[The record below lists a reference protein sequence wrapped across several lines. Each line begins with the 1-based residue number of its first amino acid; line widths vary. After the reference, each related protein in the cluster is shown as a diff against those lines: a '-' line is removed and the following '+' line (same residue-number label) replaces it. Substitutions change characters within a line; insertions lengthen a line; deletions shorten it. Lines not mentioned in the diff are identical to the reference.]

1 MLPALVV
8 DLGSQLGPNETA
20 WVLDAC
26 NAAIVK
32 GTCELDTTASE
43 APRAVAIVRLIG
55 AEGRSVRIEIGLR
68 EADRDSWSV
77 RALEFAAQDP
87 ARERWRSVGLV
98 LATLVGEL
106 EAAEE
111 GRQTQAESS
120 LPTTRGDTRPG
131 AHDGERGAAEAL
143 AAQAESPRPQP
154 PTAPAAASPG
164 DAATRDDVPPI
175 THPTQTQDVDP
186 RVHVSAAAV
195 PRPGVFV
202 GVGVLGGPGAALD
215 PFRWGGGV
223 RGGWISRA
231 AYVLSA
237 AADYSQVSF
246 DGGEIEVAWWR
257 ATVGPGYRQWLSER
271 WSLELGLEIGLR
283 NLRVAPSAAGSIRS
297 SAWNPLGAAHL
308 EAWWQAFASGGAW
321 AGLTMSS
328 IGRETRLIDRGSEVD
343 VVLPAAEFHVAVGLW
358 WAP

>member
-1 MLPALVV
+1 MLPAIVV
-8 DLGSQLGPNETA
+8 DLGNQLGPNETA

-32 GTCELDTTASE
+32 GTCELDTTAAE
-43 APRAVAIVRLIG
+43 APRAVAIVRLLG
-55 AEGRSVRIEIGLR
+55 SEGRSVRIEVGLR

-87 ARERWRSVGLV
+87 ARERWRTVGLV

-111 GRQTQAESS
+111 ERQTQDGSG
-120 LPTTRGDTRPG
+120 PPGTRGAAPAAASDRV
-131 AHDGERGAAEAL
+131 RGAAEASTAK
-143 AAQAESPRPQP
+143 AAPPRPQP
-154 PTAPAAASPG
+154 TTGPAVASPDDARTRG
-164 DAATRDDVPPI
+164 DAPPI
-175 THPTQTQDVDP
+175 ASPTQTQDAGSHALVP
-186 RVHVSAAAV
+186 HAAI

-202 GVGVLGGPGAALD
+202 GVGILSGPGAGIRPL
-215 PFRWGGGV
+215 RWGGGA
-223 RGGWISRA
+223 RGGWISRGGWA
-231 AYVLSA
+231 LSA

-246 DGGEIEVAWWR
+246 DAGEIEVAWWR
-257 ATVGPGYRQWLSER
+257 ATVGPGYRAWLSER
-271 WSLELGLEIGLR
+271 WSLDLGLEVGLR

-297 SAWNPLGAAHL
+297 SAWSPLGAAHL
-308 EAWWQAFASGGAW
+308 EAWWQTLASGGAW

-343 VVLPAAEFHVAVGLW
+343 VVLPAAEFHAALGLW